1 MSDFGMRHCVEYV
14 DLSRYVH
21 YMLLNSG
28 CSANRVTHGG
38 TCATI
43 QGNRERDGSLD
54 RKDQIPDFIFE

>member
-1 MSDFGMRHCVEYV
+1 MRHCVEYV

-28 CSANRVTHGG
+28 CSANRVTHSG